1 MKAEKDKEKQRQRK
15 EERGKE
21 GQREKETKIGRS
33 REVETQG
40 ERQVTKIERG
50 RDTGTMIRKRGR
62 EKEAE
67 IKRAINRDTKNK
79 ENGKTPKQT
88 DMQRDLGERECEK
101 EERRVIDTVTLT
113 YKTLRLQN
121 TIGRETPHRN
131 RETCQIT

>member
-21 GQREKETKIGRS
+21 GQREKETKFGRT

-50 RDTGTMIRKRGR
+50 RDRGTMIRKRGR

-67 IKRAINRDTKNK
+67 IKIAINRDTKNK
-79 ENGKTPKQT
+79 ENGKTPTKKNGHAK
-88 DMQRDLGERECEK
+88 RSWRERM
-101 EERRVIDTVTLT
+101 
-113 YKTLRLQN
+113 
-121 TIGRETPHRN
+121 
-131 RETCQIT
+131 